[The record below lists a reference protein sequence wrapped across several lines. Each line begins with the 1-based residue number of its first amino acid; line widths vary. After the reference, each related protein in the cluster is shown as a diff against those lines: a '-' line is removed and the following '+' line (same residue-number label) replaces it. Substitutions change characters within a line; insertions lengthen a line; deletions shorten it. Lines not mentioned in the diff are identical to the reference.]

1 MEQRM
6 VTFMEKDY
14 SFTIRKHVKGKT
26 DIALPLDKLSLDL
39 LKQVEGPPSP
49 ERRLSHQ
56 SFNVDSLVML
66 FYDAH
71 LPFVLPLELPIHK
84 LARDALTS
92 EGFCVIGGY
101 MSPVNDASKKKSLV
115 SAEHRV
121 AMCELACKSSEFV
134 MTDRWEASQDS
145 YQRTFTVLS
154 RIKTAVIDG
163 SLASTG
169 VAIRGVRLSNST
181 RSYLQI
187 FLAHE
192 LVGFISKFLLTIF
205 PLGRFDV
212 QFVKLNIFTSI
223 TQLVPLI
230 VINAHVSYYLINYL
244 LPKSLCN
251 LKKLLKSEHALL
263 SGEDFNKLPL
273 KFKTV
278 VIFLAE
284 DLKVMLVCGSDL
296 LESFSTPGI
305 WIPEQVRAIC
315 RDFGLVC
322 VRRGGQDVDTCKFAE
337 EYPSRG

>member
-1 MEQRM
+1 MPIPYLLSLM
-6 VTFMEKDY
+6 IVFVGIPCWKIF
-14 SFTIRKHVKGKT
+14 FTNNMSSKT

-49 ERRLSHQ
+49 ERRKRTYVVLVSTG
-56 SFNVDSLVML
+56 SFNPPTYM
-66 FYDAH
+66 H
-71 LPFVLPLELPIHK
+71 LRCFE

-101 MSPVNDASKKKSLV
+101 MSPVNDAYKKKSLI

-163 SLASTG
+163 SLAST
-169 VAIRGVRLSNST
+169 
-181 RSYLQI
+181 
-187 FLAHE
+187 
-192 LVGFISKFLLTIF
+192 
-205 PLGRFDV
+205 
-212 QFVKLNIFTSI
+212 
-223 TQLVPLI
+223 
-230 VINAHVSYYLINYL
+230 
-244 LPKSLCN
+244 
-251 LKKLLKSEHALL
+251 
-263 SGEDFNKLPL
+263 
-273 KFKTV
+273 
-278 VIFLAE
+278 E

-322 VRRGGQDVDTCKFAE
+322 VQRGGQDVEKIISNYDILN
-337 EYPSRG
+337 EYKKNIRVVDEVVPNGISSTGLRDCISKGLLVKYLTADEVIVYIKEHNLYKEQLYN

>member
-1 MEQRM
+1 MTRNNCA
-6 VTFMEKDY
+6 
-14 SFTIRKHVKGKT
+14 GKT

-49 ERRLSHQ
+49 ERRKRTYVVLVSTG
-56 SFNVDSLVML
+56 SFNPPTYM
-66 FYDAH
+66 H
-71 LPFVLPLELPIHK
+71 LRCFE

-163 SLASTG
+163 SLAST
-169 VAIRGVRLSNST
+169 
-181 RSYLQI
+181 
-187 FLAHE
+187 
-192 LVGFISKFLLTIF
+192 
-205 PLGRFDV
+205 
-212 QFVKLNIFTSI
+212 
-223 TQLVPLI
+223 
-230 VINAHVSYYLINYL
+230 
-244 LPKSLCN
+244 
-251 LKKLLKSEHALL
+251 
-263 SGEDFNKLPL
+263 
-273 KFKTV
+273 
-278 VIFLAE
+278 